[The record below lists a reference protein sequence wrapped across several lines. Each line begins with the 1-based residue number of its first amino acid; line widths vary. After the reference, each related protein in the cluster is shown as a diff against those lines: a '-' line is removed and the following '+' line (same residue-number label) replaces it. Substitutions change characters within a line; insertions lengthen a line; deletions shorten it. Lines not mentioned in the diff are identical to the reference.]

1 MVRTEDPSQTV
12 VGSQP
17 PSTAMQAHYTIH
29 TSVLGTFVL
38 SCVSCLCDRL
48 KWEGLGER
56 GPCAF
61 RDESAE
67 VGTKQQARRSLN
79 SAKPIFAFL
88 WPLGDRVNF
97 FCSKVLQ
104 ITESEHLNYGA
115 AMLFGNPD
123 LEPKPSKALP
133 CDPPPLV
140 HLLSGLMLFGLMVL
154 SFGGSG
160 LDAYFLVFCRPGSI
174 RTKYFGTRVFNCR
187 PGTSQ
192 PPVV

>member
-1 MVRTEDPSQTV
+1 MLVPSLRQLQCRLTTR
-12 VGSQP
+12 SIP
-17 PSTAMQAHYTIH
+17 AFWA
-29 TSVLGTFVL
+29 L
-38 SCVSCLCDRL
+38 SCFPACRACATGSSGRV
-48 KWEGLGER
+48 WGER

-187 PGTSQ
+187 PGTLQ